1 MKQRKAL
8 IVTTSEPNLEEA
20 LQEKCIRQPDE
31 HEMIQGNETQRSEQ
45 YPKKFV
51 RRFIAVLDG
60 RKLGAK
66 EDVTGDE
73 SESDERM
80 DGETSR
86 RTDESEAEVG
96 AEGEGTGGIEG
107 IEETRM

>member
-1 MKQRKAL
+1 MRRFQVYGCMQGWRSMKVKQRKAL

-51 RRFIAVLDG
+51 RRFSAALEG
-60 RKLGAK
+60 RKLEK
-66 EDVTGDE
+66 KVDVTNMHPNTHATMLKRKQHMKFTIG
-73 SESDERM
+73 
-80 DGETSR
+80 
-86 RTDESEAEVG
+86 
-96 AEGEGTGGIEG
+96 
-107 IEETRM
+107 